1 MEMMIAGLDHD
12 IQARRDVYKDS
23 WLDCR
28 DYQRDA
34 WSLACREWKGE
45 EQDILKESLQL
56 KRVPISKA
64 SKSQRHT
71 SDLQKPIQEPLKDT
85 DFQ

>member
-1 MEMMIAGLDHD
+1 MGMMIAGLDHD
-12 IQARRDVYKDS
+12 IQARRDVYEDS

-45 EQDILKESLQL
+45 E
-56 KRVPISKA
+56 
-64 SKSQRHT
+64 
-71 SDLQKPIQEPLKDT
+71 
-85 DFQ
+85 

>member
-1 MEMMIAGLDHD
+1 VKSPSKCCIQATRKGYKITTTITTVGMMIAGLDHD
-12 IQARRDVYKDS
+12 IQARRDVYEDS

-45 EQDILKESLQL
+45 E
-56 KRVPISKA
+56 
-64 SKSQRHT
+64 
-71 SDLQKPIQEPLKDT
+71 
-85 DFQ
+85 